1 MKSDTEAKIIWDNL
15 KEKRDFI
22 PLKIFQVIDKI
33 LEHFPEAVFG
43 GSVALIIAGLLQRE
57 ISDIDVFFP
66 YKENFCRNGIFS
78 IGENIGFSF
87 SDTIDSFNG
96 QKVVRMGIKIDGV
109 EVCCFKV
116 PDEMLVYEKVS
127 FLGRN
132 INIQDVKFAIM
143 AKIAYIDKN
152 PKHKKDLD
160 EIIDHLCWVY
170 NRVR

>member
-1 MKSDTEAKIIWDNL
+1 MKPNTEAKIIYDNL
-15 KEKRDFI
+15 REKRDSI
-22 PLKIFQVIDKI
+22 SLEILQVIDKI

-43 GSVALIIAGLLQRE
+43 GSVALIIAGLLKRE

-66 YKENFCRNGIFS
+66 YNENFFRNGIFS
-78 IGENIGFSF
+78 ISENIDSAF
-87 SDTIDSFNG
+87 SDTINTFNG
-96 QKVVRMGIKIDGV
+96 QEIVRMGIKVDGV
-109 EVCCFKV
+109 KICCFKV